1 MKDGIT
7 RDFIV
12 PGNMTLHGLHY
23 ANMKAFGWQNSHLHS
38 YVPYEDEFKKMTDGG
53 IGKRVDPSGWYVF
66 SFSQ

>member
-1 MKDGIT
+1 MEFT

-23 ANMKAFGWQNSHLHS
+23 AIMKAFGWQNSHLHS

-53 IGKRVDPSGWYVF
+53 LVKEWTRQVGMYFRFP
-66 SFSQ
+66 Q